1 MNIAICDDLP
11 SQSELIHAA
20 AVDYFSR
27 HKEQEVEFSI
37 YNSSLIFLDS
47 LKSTGGF
54 DILLLDICMPGIN
67 GTDVAREIRKRQDK
81 CEIVFL
87 TTSDEFAVDAFALK
101 AAHYLLKPFT
111 QELFDEAMDRA
122 LARFKN
128 GEVKKIALRPLGG
141 GLQNVDLTDI
151 IYIESSGHTLN
162 IFLKNGV
169 TTECRRS
176 LARILEMLEELSVG
190 QFDAP
195 CKGYIVNRRAIRTIE
210 PKQIVLQNGK
220 TIPIARGSFREFQE
234 RHFAYMFPDADCL

>member
-11 SQSELIHAA
+11 AQSELIHTAA
-20 AVDYFSR
+20 LDYFSR

-37 YNSSLIFLDS
+37 YNNSLLFLDS

-67 GTDVAREIRKRQDK
+67 GTEVAREIRKRQDK

-128 GEVKKIALRPLGG
+128 GEVKKIILKPLLFIKWG
-141 GLQNVDLTDI
+141 
-151 IYIESSGHTLN
+151 
-162 IFLKNGV
+162 FL
-169 TTECRRS
+169 
-176 LARILEMLEELSVG
+176 
-190 QFDAP
+190 F
-195 CKGYIVNRRAIRTIE
+195 
-210 PKQIVLQNGK
+210 
-220 TIPIARGSFREFQE
+220 
-234 RHFAYMFPDADCL
+234 